1 MLEELTIPNTD
12 TVSVSTSN
20 DFSQAETLVAILRQR
35 ARLQEN
41 KLAYTFLLDGEVEKC
56 ELTYGELDRQARAVA
71 AWLQAHGAK
80 GCRVLLVYPSGL
92 EYLAAFL
99 GCLYAG
105 AIAVPIYPP
114 RFNRTLQR
122 LETVVADAR
131 ATFALTTEKIL
142 SKLAP
147 ALEQLPKLQAIN
159 WMATDG
165 IASEL
170 SDQWRDPGIDGNSIA
185 FLQYTSGST
194 SAPRGVI
201 VSHRNILHNQK
212 LIQLGMEHTER
223 SIVVSWLPFYH
234 DMGLLGTVL
243 QPLYV
248 GFPCVLMSPMA
259 FLQRPVR
266 WLQAIT
272 RYRATTSGAPN
283 FAYDRCVNK
292 VTAEQ
297 RAELDLSS
305 WDMAFNGSE
314 QVHAE
319 TLERFTTAF
328 APCGFR
334 LQTFY
339 PCYGLAEA
347 TLVVS
352 GGKKAFPPQVETFQ
366 AEALKQGFVVDD
378 SPTADQTKKL
388 VSCGHPLGDQKVVIV
403 DPNSLTTCPSN
414 RVGEI
419 WVAGDSVTGGYFE
432 QPEATMRT
440 FGAHLADTGE
450 GPFLRT
456 GDLGF
461 LRQGELFIVSR
472 LKDLIII
479 RGQNYSPEDIEWTVE
494 HSHPALKPHCGAA
507 FTIEVE
513 GEERLVIANEV
524 GRDSDLNAREISEAI
539 RAAVAEEHGLR
550 VETVLLLKSG
560 TLPKTTSG
568 KIQRR
573 ACREA
578 FFAGALEYVTA

>member
-1 MLEELTIPNTD
+1 MLEELTIPKTNTIA
-12 TVSVSTSN
+12 VSTGEDYN
-20 DFSQAETLVAILRQR
+20 QAKTLVTILRQR
-35 ARLQEN
+35 ALLQADR
-41 KLAYTFLLDGEVEKC
+41 LAYSFLLDGEEQKC
-56 ELTYGELDRQARAVA
+56 EVTYGELDRQARAIA
-71 AWLQAHGAK
+71 AWLQMRGAS
-80 GCRVLLVYPSGL
+80 GCRVLLLYPSGL

-122 LETVVADAR
+122 LETVVVDAR

-142 SKLAP
+142 SKLAS
-147 ALEQLPKLQAIN
+147 ALEQLPKLQAMH

-170 SDQWRDPGIDGNSIA
+170 SEQWCDPGIDGNSIA

-194 SAPRGVI
+194 SAPRGVM

-212 LIQLGMEHTER
+212 LIQLGLEHTEC
-223 SIVVSWLPFYH
+223 SIMVSWLPFYH
-234 DMGLLGTVL
+234 DMGLLGTIL

-248 GFPCVLMSPMA
+248 GFPSVLMSPMA

-283 FAYDRCVNK
+283 FAYDLCVSK

-305 WDMAFNGSE
+305 WDAAFNGSE

-319 TLERFTTAF
+319 TLERFTAAF

-334 LQTFY
+334 HQAFY

-352 GGKKAFPPQVETFQ
+352 GGKKALPPQVETFQ

-378 SPTADQTKKL
+378 SSTADQMKKL
-388 VSCGHPLGDQKVVIV
+388 VSCGHPLGNQKVVIV
-403 DPNSLTTCPSN
+403 DPDSLTACPPN
-414 RVGEI
+414 RVGEV

-432 QPEATMRT
+432 QPEATIRT
-440 FGAHLADTGE
+440 FDAHLADTGE

-479 RGQNYSPEDIEWTVE
+479 RGQNYSPDDIEWTVE
-494 HSHPALKPHCGAA
+494 HSHPALRPHCGAA
-507 FTIEVE
+507 FTIEAE

-524 GRDSDLNAREISEAI
+524 GRDSDLNPTEISEAI
-539 RAAVAEEHGLR
+539 RTAVSEEHGLR

-578 FFAGALEYVTA
+578 FLAGELEYLTA